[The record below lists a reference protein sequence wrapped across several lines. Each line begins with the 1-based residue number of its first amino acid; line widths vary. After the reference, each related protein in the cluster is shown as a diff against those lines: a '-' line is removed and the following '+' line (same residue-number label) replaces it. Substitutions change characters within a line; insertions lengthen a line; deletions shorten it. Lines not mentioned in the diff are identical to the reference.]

1 MANPKRPKP
10 LIVGL
15 TGSIGMGKTETAKLF
30 ARLGIPVHDA
40 DAVVHA
46 LYDQGGDAVG
56 SIGEVFP
63 ESVKDGRVDRA
74 ALAARLLGD
83 EAAFQRLEA
92 IVHPLVRKAERS
104 FLDAAIQRGDGL
116 VVLDIP
122 LLFETEADARVDAV
136 IVVSAP
142 PEIQRARV
150 LAREGM
156 TVEKLEAIHA
166 RQVAD
171 VDKRAKADF
180 VIETDK
186 GLAHAFESV
195 KKIIAQ
201 LRERADRVP

>member
-1 MANPKRPKP
+1 
-10 LIVGL
+10 
-15 TGSIGMGKTETAKLF
+15 MGKTETAKLF
-30 ARLGIPVHDA
+30 ARLGIPIHDA

-46 LYDQGGDAVG
+46 LYDKGGAAVG

-63 ESVKDGRVDRA
+63 ESVKDGRVDRT
-74 ALAARLLGD
+74 ALAARLAGD

-92 IVHPLVRKAERS
+92 IVHPLVREAERS
-104 FLDAAIQRGDGL
+104 FLDAAVQRGDGV

-122 LLFETEADARVDAV
+122 LLFETEGDARVDAV

-156 TVEKLEAIHA
+156 TLEKLEAIHA
-166 RQVAD
+166 RQVPD

-201 LRERADRVP
+201 LRERADRRP

>member
-1 MANPKRPKP
+1 VANPRRPQP
-10 LIVGL
+10 FIVGL

-46 LYDQGGDAVG
+46 LYDKGGEAVG

-63 ESVKDGRVDRA
+63 ESVKDGRVDRT
-74 ALAARLLGD
+74 ALGARLASD

-122 LLFETEADARVDAV
+122 LLFETAADARVDAV

-156 TVEKLEAIHA
+156 TLEKLEAIHA
-166 RQVAD
+166 RQIPD